1 MTTTKRIIACIL
13 LAASASCIAAFAPAS
28 PVVRPATK
36 LSAAGVNDVENRR
49 AVVVV
54 NNNRLTANA
63 ASLSSVL
70 LAATLLLAP
79 LPSHADGSTKDFK
92 LPPIDYSDKV
102 R

>member
-1 MTTTKRIIACIL
+1 MTTTKRIIACLL
-13 LAASASCIAAFAPAS
+13 LAATASGIDAFAPAS

-54 NNNRLTANA
+54 N